1 MWFNAF
7 GEHVANPVYGF
18 FPAQRRRELNENETM
33 TASQFIENTIR
44 PEVRSMHAYPVA
56 SPWPGIKLELMEDA
70 HLDDPVATSDLRNA
84 LAAAVA
90 ASAFNRYP
98 DPSAPALKAKLREKL
113 GIAAHHDVLLG
124 TGSDEIITMLSQA
137 ILAGGGTVLSLEP
150 SFSVFKN
157 AAVAVAGRYVGVS
170 LNADF
175 TLDLVAMLAAI
186 EREQPKLIWI
196 VYPNNP
202 TGNLYPD
209 EAIDK
214 IIRAAPGLVVIDEA
228 YEPFAQRS
236 WKSRIDEFPN
246 LLIMRTLSK
255 IGLAGVRLGYIFGA
269 SEWIDAINK
278 VRGPFNVGVL
288 QQVAATVLL
297 DHYEELK
304 SHATLMIAERERLL
318 AFLQTLPNVTPFP
331 SLANFVLVRFAD
343 ANAVFAAL
351 KTRGILVRNLSGM
364 HPLMVGT
371 LRISVGT
378 AAQMDALI
386 VALKEIVL

>member
-1 MWFNAF
+1 MNAK
-7 GEHVANPVYGF
+7 E
-18 FPAQRRRELNENETM
+18 
-33 TASQFIENTIR
+33 FIEKTIR
-44 PEVRSMHAYPVA
+44 PEARAMHAYPVA
-56 SPWPGIKLELMEDA
+56 PPWPGIKLELMEDA
-70 HLDDPVATSDLRNA
+70 HLDDAVATSSLRSA
-84 LAAAVA
+84 LAEAVA

-98 DPSAPALKAKLREKL
+98 DPSAPALKAKLRERL
-113 GIAAHHDVLLG
+113 GIAPHHDLLLG

-150 SFSVFKN
+150 SFAVFKN
-157 AAVAVAGRYVGVS
+157 AAIAVAGRYVGVP
-170 LNADF
+170 LKADF
-175 TLDLVAMLAAI
+175 TLDLDAMLAAI

-209 EAIDK
+209 DAIEK

-228 YEPFAQRS
+228 YEPFAQQS
-236 WKSRIDEFPN
+236 WMGRMDEFPN

-269 SEWIDAINK
+269 PAWIEAINK

-297 DHYEELK
+297 DHYNELK
-304 SHATLMIAERERLL
+304 GHATLMIAERERLL
-318 AFLQTLPNVTPFP
+318 NFLQTLPNVTPFP
-331 SLANFVLVRFAD
+331 SRANFVLVRFVD
-343 ANAVFAAL
+343 ANAVFVAL
-351 KTRGILVRNLSGM
+351 KARGILVRNLSGM
-364 HPLMVGT
+364 HPLMAGT

-378 AAQMDALI
+378 AAQMDVLI
-386 VALKEIVL
+386 ASLKGICL

>member
-1 MWFNAF
+1 MNTT
-7 GEHVANPVYGF
+7 E
-18 FPAQRRRELNENETM
+18 
-33 TASQFIENTIR
+33 FIEKTIR
-44 PEVRSMHAYPVA
+44 PEVRAMHAYPVA
-56 SPWPGIKLELMEDA
+56 PPWLGIKLELMEDA
-70 HLDDPVATSDLRNA
+70 HLDDAVATSSLRSA
-84 LAAAVA
+84 LAEAVA

-113 GIAAHHDVLLG
+113 GIAPQHDVLLG

-137 ILAGGGTVLSLEP
+137 ILAGGGAVLSLEP

-157 AAVAVAGRYVGVS
+157 AALAVAGRYVGVP
-170 LNADF
+170 LKADF
-175 TLDLVAMLAAI
+175 SLDLDAMLAAI

-209 EAIDK
+209 DAIEK

-228 YEPFAQRS
+228 YEPFAQQS
-236 WKSRIDEFPN
+236 WMGRMDEFPN

-269 SEWIDAINK
+269 PEWIESINK

-288 QQVAATVLL
+288 QQVAAEVLL
-297 DHYEELK
+297 EHYDELK
-304 SHATLMIAERERLL
+304 NHATLMIAERERLF

-343 ANAVFAAL
+343 VNAVFAAL
-351 KTRGILVRNLSGM
+351 KGRGILVRNLSGM
-364 HPLMVGT
+364 HPLMAGT

-386 VALKEIVL
+386 AALKEIAV

>member
-1 MWFNAF
+1 MNT
-7 GEHVANPVYGF
+7 ED
-18 FPAQRRRELNENETM
+18 
-33 TASQFIENTIR
+33 FIKTTIR
-44 PEVRSMHAYPVA
+44 PEVAALKAYPVTP
-56 SPWPGIKLELMEDA
+56 PWTGIKLELMEDA
-70 HLDDPVATSDLRNA
+70 HLDDVAATHGLRSA
-84 LAAAVA
+84 MAEAVA

-98 DPSAPALKAKLREKL
+98 DPAAPALKAKLRDKL
-113 GIAAHHDVLLG
+113 GIAAQHDILIG

-157 AAVAVAGRYVGVS
+157 AAIAVAGRYVGVP

-175 TLDLVAMLAAI
+175 TLDLDATLAAI
-186 EREQPKLIWI
+186 EREQPKLIWV

-202 TGNLYPD
+202 TGNAYPD
-209 EAIDK
+209 DAIEK

-236 WKSRIDEFPN
+236 WMARLDEFPN

-269 SEWIDAINK
+269 LQWIDAINK

-288 QQVAATVLL
+288 QQVAAVVLL
-297 DHYEELK
+297 DHYDALK
-304 SHATLMIAERERLL
+304 GHATLMIAERERLFT
-318 AFLQTLPNVTPFP
+318 FLQTLPGVTPFP
-331 SLANFVLVRFAD
+331 SKANFVLVRFAD
-343 ANAVFAAL
+343 AASVFAAL

-364 HPLMVGT
+364 HPLMAGT

-378 AAQMDALI
+378 AAQMDELIAALR
-386 VALKEIVL
+386 AIVL

>member
-1 MWFNAF
+1 MSSRDEVIAK
-7 GEHVANPVYGF
+7 
-18 FPAQRRRELNENETM
+18 
-33 TASQFIENTIR
+33 TIR
-44 PEVRSMHAYPVA
+44 AEVRALKAYPVTA
-56 SPWPGIKLELMEDA
+56 PWPGIKLELMEDA
-70 HLDDPVATSDLRNA
+70 HLDDAAATSKLR
-84 LAAAVA
+84 AAMAQAVA

-98 DPSAPALKAKLREKL
+98 DPSAPVLKAKLRDKL
-113 GIAAHHDVLLG
+113 GIAEQHDILVG

-150 SFSVFKN
+150 SFAVFKN
-157 AAVAVAGRYVGVS
+157 AAIAVAGRYVGVP

-175 TLDLVAMLAAI
+175 TLDLAATLAAI
-186 EREQPKLIWI
+186 KHEQPKLIWV

-209 EAIDK
+209 DAIEK

-236 WKSRIDEFPN
+236 WMSRLDEFPN

-255 IGLAGVRLGYIFGA
+255 IGLAGVRLGYILGA
-269 SEWIDAINK
+269 PEWIDAINK

-288 QQVAATVLL
+288 QQVAAEVLL
-297 DHYEELK
+297 DHYGELK
-304 SHATLMIAERERLL
+304 NHATLMIAERERLIT
-318 AFLQTLPNVTPFP
+318 FLKTLPNVTPFP

-343 ANAVFAAL
+343 ANTVFGAL

-364 HPLMVGT
+364 HPLMAGT
-371 LRISVGT
+371 LRISIGT
-378 AAQMDALI
+378 ASQMNELI
-386 VALKEIVL
+386 AALKEICL